1 MVGVAAGTAEGGGRM
16 AGAMSGVDGGGGGPG
31 GPSGVPHN
39 FLLDHVSPATRLL
52 EKRRQMFEIQEALEA
67 QKEEF
72 SRREDAFRRREDAL
86 RKKDLE
92 LQESLIKF
100 NKFLQA
106 SKLKRNRAVKRAGD
120 ERKQREQKEQE
131 IIKLRKQ
138 CRERQDEE
146 TRLKRDLEEHRRY
159 HDFLAQVVEAATEDY
174 SEVQDLLKRFATL
187 KDANKNLNEAQARDE
202 GETERL
208 RSEFSNYTKE
218 RTNEILNESN
228 EIAGMQKL
236 LEMTGREVLLL
247 QNELDNKIS
256 NMSDRTLEMGQVLGA
271 VANILD
277 RCVGARAKRGVGG
290 ATSKAVEVRAP
301 NGKSGPVSKSG
312 PKKLEDLEAE
322 GKLAMDR
329 LEDIA
334 NYMGDYRDI
343 VDEYADLHRV
353 HKRLEGATPHTTGGG
368 APLAAIAATAEA
380 KATVAAPPVD
390 AKI

>member
-31 GPSGVPHN
+31 GPSGVSHN

-100 NKFLQA
+100 NKFLQENE
-106 SKLKRNRAVKRAGD
+106 SKRNRAVKRAGD

-343 VDEYADLHRV
+343 VEEYADLHRV
-353 HKRLEGATPHTTGGG
+353 QKRLEGATPQTTGGG
-368 APLAAIAATAEA
+368 APLAAIGATAEA
-380 KATVAAPPVD
+380 KAAVAAPPVD
-390 AKI
+390 AKS

>member
-1 MVGVAAGTAEGGGRM
+1 MM
-16 AGAMSGVDGGGGGPG
+16 AGAGGGGTASHHGGGSRVGPNT
-31 GPSGVPHN
+31 PPN

-100 NKFLQA
+100 NKFLQENE
-106 SKLKRNRAVKRAGD
+106 SKRNRAVKRAGD

-131 IIKLRKQ
+131 ITKLKKQ

-146 TRLKRDLEEHRRY
+146 TRLRRDLEEHRRY

-174 SEVQDLLKRFATL
+174 PEVQDLLKRFTTL
-187 KDANKNLNEAQARDE
+187 KDANKNLNEAQTRDE

-208 RSEFSNYTKE
+208 RSEFSSYTKE
-218 RTNEILNESN
+218 RTNDILNESN
-228 EIAGMQKL
+228 EIAGLQKR
-236 LEMTGREVLLL
+236 LELSGREVHLL
-247 QNELDNKIS
+247 QNELDNKIRS
-256 NMSDRTLEMGQVLGA
+256 MSDRTLEMGQVLGA

-277 RCVGARAKRGVGG
+277 RCVGARAKRGMAG
-290 ATSKAVEVRAP
+290 AASKTVEARVV
-301 NGKSGPVSKSG
+301 NGKAGPACKSG

-343 VDEYADLHRV
+343 VEEYAEMSRAQ
-353 HKRLEGATPHTTGGG
+353 KRLETAPTPPAGAASAG
-368 APLAAIAATAEA
+368 AALVGAGEP
-380 KATVAAPPVD
+380 KTVAAVAPQGD
-390 AKI
+390 

>member
-1 MVGVAAGTAEGGGRM
+1 
-16 AGAMSGVDGGGGGPG
+16 
-31 GPSGVPHN
+31 
-39 FLLDHVSPATRLL
+39 
-52 EKRRQMFEIQEALEA
+52 
-67 QKEEF
+67 
-72 SRREDAFRRREDAL
+72 
-86 RKKDLE
+86 
-92 LQESLIKF
+92 
-100 NKFLQA
+100 
-106 SKLKRNRAVKRAGD
+106 
-120 ERKQREQKEQE
+120 
-131 IIKLRKQ
+131 
-138 CRERQDEE
+138 
-146 TRLKRDLEEHRRY
+146 
-159 HDFLAQVVEAATEDY
+159 VVEAATEDY

-256 NMSDRTLEMGQVLGA
+256 SMSDRTLEMGQVLGA

-290 ATSKAVEVRAP
+290 GTSKAVEVRAP

-353 HKRLEGATPHTTGGG
+353 HKRLEGATPQTTGGG

-380 KATVAAPPVD
+380 KAAVAAPPVD

>member
-1 MVGVAAGTAEGGGRM
+1 MVGAI
-16 AGAMSGVDGGGGGPG
+16 SGVDGTEGGSGGAAG
-31 GPSGVPHN
+31 MPHN

-106 SKLKRNRAVKRAGD
+106 SCCKRNRAVKRAGD

-131 IIKLRKQ
+131 IIKLKKQ

-146 TRLKRDLEEHRRY
+146 TRLRRDLEEHRRY

-187 KDANKNLNEAQARDE
+187 KDANRNLNEAQTRDE

-208 RSEFSNYTKE
+208 RSEFSSYTKE
-218 RTNEILNESN
+218 RTNETLNESN
-228 EIAGMQKL
+228 EIAGLQRR
-236 LEMTGREVLLL
+236 LEMSGREVLLL

-290 ATSKAVEVRAP
+290 AASKAVEVRAQT
-301 NGKSGPVSKSG
+301 GKSGPVSKSG

-343 VDEYADLHRV
+343 VDEYADMHRV
-353 HKRLEGATPHTTGGG
+353 HRRPENTPPLPTTGNASTTTALPEAKITAATPLTD
-368 APLAAIAATAEA
+368 A
-380 KATVAAPPVD
+380 KASS
-390 AKI
+390 

>member
-31 GPSGVPHN
+31 GPSGLPHN
-39 FLLDHVSPATRLL
+39 FLVDHVSPATRLL

-100 NKFLQA
+100 NKFLQENE
-106 SKLKRNRAVKRAGD
+106 SKRNRAVKRAGD

-290 ATSKAVEVRAP
+290 GTSKAVEVRAP

-353 HKRLEGATPHTTGGG
+353 HKRLEGATPQTTGGG

-380 KATVAAPPVD
+380 KAAVAAPPVD